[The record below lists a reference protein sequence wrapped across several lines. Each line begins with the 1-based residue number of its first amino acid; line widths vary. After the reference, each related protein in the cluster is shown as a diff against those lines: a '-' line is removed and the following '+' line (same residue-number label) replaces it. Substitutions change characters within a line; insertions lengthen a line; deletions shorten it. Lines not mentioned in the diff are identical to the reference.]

1 MKRFSSWPQVNIL
14 EDNDEYFLY
23 PEVKKLQQQAS
34 YFERETTPRSHL
46 ETVNLEKANLEI
58 LNRKLIENSILS
70 SQKILKLENENN
82 RLIAWL
88 QETETLAAVLHDD
101 LQEADREKRS
111 LSFDLGIQ
119 QQAFEIANISK
130 KQVEKR
136 MEMFK
141 EASARDRNLIESKAL
156 EELGSLTNQLQA
168 LELQLKAKEEEVG
181 SLTNQMQALELQL
194 KAKQED
200 AMQVKILTVEN
211 KKLRGHNRELIKQN
225 EKLQRQLN
233 ELQERF
239 ELQKK
244 WNELLCQEVEDTKV
258 HNTCSIALDAVPYEP
273 IAIKLHSLSPSR
285 SSTLTAQWDD
295 MTPPPLIFL
304 QDYDDK
310 TGVSCSEREN
320 EQKDPVDEY
329 IRLSVKAAKKHF
341 PYVTVSSDRLIE
353 KAKMVPFHKVH
364 DVLFSYMRKLEHK
377 QSLQKEREM
386 KQSLFDIPRPS
397 ILEKVC
403 EFLGCGGM
411 LDDSQSRQCNVM
423 RQVWDINTTRYGK
436 RVWL

>member
-168 LELQLKAKEEEVG
+168 LELQLNAKH
-181 SLTNQMQALELQL
+181 
-194 KAKQED
+194 ED
-200 AMQVKILTVEN
+200 AQQVKILTIKN
-211 KKLRGHNRELIKQN
+211 KKLRVNNMELIKQN
-225 EKLQRQLN
+225 AKLERQLN

-244 WNELLCQEVEDTKV
+244 QIELLCQEVEDTKV
-258 HNTCSIALDAVPYEP
+258 QNTCGISLDAVPYEP
-273 IAIKLHSLSPSR
+273 IPIKILSPSPSR
-285 SSTLTAQWDD
+285 SSTLTPQWDD